1 MGMQAGGAAAGPGED
16 LNSEINVTPLVDV
29 MLVLLVIFMITAPM
43 MTTGV
48 DVDLPDTEA
57 AELEDT
63 EGKLILSIGK
73 GYELLLGATP
83 IAWQNLEVKLAANER
98 VQREKTLWIEADE
111 SLQYNVVVTAMA
123 IARKAGVAKL
133 MMLTDPAASL
143 DLAKLDDQ
151 VVHQL
156 APLPNGEE

>member
-1 MGMQAGGAAAGPGED
+1 MGMQAGGGSAGPGED

-57 AELEDT
+57 AELDDA
-63 EGKLILSIGK
+63 EGKLILSIGR
-73 GYELLLGATP
+73 GHELLLGATP

-111 SLQYNVVVTAMA
+111 TLPYNVVVTAMA
-123 IARKAGVAKL
+123 IARKAGVTKL

-143 DLAKLDDQ
+143 DLAALDDQ
-151 VVHQL
+151 VVHK
-156 APLPNGEE
+156 PPPPSGEE